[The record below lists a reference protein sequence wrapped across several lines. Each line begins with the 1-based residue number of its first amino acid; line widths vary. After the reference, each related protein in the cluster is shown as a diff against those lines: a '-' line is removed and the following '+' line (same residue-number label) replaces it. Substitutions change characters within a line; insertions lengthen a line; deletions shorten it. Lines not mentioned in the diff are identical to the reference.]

1 MAKIK
6 VNHFAAKTIS
16 VGNTVDWETIV
27 REFFIAFL
35 LGVFAYMGYTAQIA
49 LLLFTCALGSIA
61 CFLSSLHTVYL
72 AIVDWRHTKKAKD
85 QGKI

>member
-1 MAKIK
+1 MAEIK

-16 VGNTVDWETIV
+16 VGNTVDWECIV

-49 LLLFTCALGSIA
+49 LLLFTCALGSFA
-61 CFLSSLHTVYL
+61 CLLSSFHTVYM
-72 AIVDWRHTKKAKD
+72 AIVDWRHAKKAGVQTKT
-85 QGKI
+85 

>member
-61 CFLSSLHTVYL
+61 CFLSLLHTVYL
-72 AIVDWRHTKKAKD
+72 AIVDWRHAKKAKD
-85 QGKI
+85 QVET